1 MAQAFL
7 TILLLT
13 SLALAQGPE
22 SPIPR
27 PKPPEEPRGS
37 PLLQVEI
44 TFEERPLP
52 GVLVILQPLAPN
64 RLPTGKGVL
73 RLTDKEG
80 KALFS
85 LSQPPA
91 NLLLSIQDREKGVRL
106 QVPLAFALGTW
117 SLGPYRFTLSLSPP

>member
-1 MAQAFL
+1 MPLGLLAIFFL
-7 TILLLT
+7 F

-22 SPIPR
+22 VPVPR
-27 PKPPEEPRGS
+27 PKPPEEPRE
-37 PLLQVEI
+37 PLLLRVE
-44 TFEERPLP
+44 TTYEGKPLP
-52 GVLVILQPLAPN
+52 GVWVILQPLAPN

-91 NLLLSIQDREKGVRL
+91 NLLLSIQDRERGVRL

-117 SLGPYRFTLSLSPP
+117 SLGPYRFTLSLSP